1 MVTTPLCR
9 LLSIEH
15 PLVSAPLGPDLSG
28 VELVAAVSGA
38 GGLGILQAQ
47 LDSPDMLRNKI
58 RRIREMTGNKPFGV
72 NFLLVFPSEEGLALC
87 LEEKVPVISF
97 FWGDPAPYVSQVHS
111 SGAKVFHQVGSL
123 EAAAKAAEAGVDVI
137 VAQGGEAG
145 GHVEGDV
152 ATMVLVPR
160 IVDALPSVPVV
171 AAGGIAD
178 ARGLVAALSLGAD
191 GVAMG
196 TRFLAS
202 VEARAHPH
210 YKDRLLGATEQDTV
224 RTVLF
229 GRDWPNAPHRVI
241 RTPFVEQ
248 WRHHAGHPAVDDE
261 TLIGTTRVAGQEIPL
276 PRFASMPP
284 NLEARG
290 DIDAMSLLAGQGVG
304 LIHEIKPAAAIVREI
319 MEEAREIIESRL
331 ARFVTSRTASEG

>member
-1 MVTTPLCR
+1 
-9 LLSIEH
+9 
-15 PLVSAPLGPDLSG
+15 LVSAPLGPDLSS
-28 VELVAAVSGA
+28 VDLVAAVSGA

-47 LDSPDMLRNKI
+47 LDSPDMLRDKI
-58 RRIREMTGNKPFGV
+58 RLIRERTGNPFGV
-72 NFLLVFPSEEGLALC
+72 NFLLVFPSEEGVALC
-87 LEEKVPVISF
+87 LEEKVPVLSF
-97 FWGDPAPYVSQVHS
+97 FWGDPAPFVNEVHS

-123 EAAAKAAEAGVDVI
+123 HAAVKAAEAGVDVI
-137 VAQGGEAG
+137 VAQGLEAG

-160 IVDALPSVPVV
+160 IVDALPSVPIV

-196 TRFLAS
+196 TRFVAS
-202 VEARAHPH
+202 VEARAHPR
-210 YKDRLLGATEQDTV
+210 YKDLLLGATEQDTV

-229 GRDWPNAPHRVI
+229 GRDWPNAPHRVL

-248 WRHHAGHPAVDDE
+248 WHREGTGQAGGAHDE
-261 TLIGTTRVAGQEIPL
+261 TLVGTTLVGGQEIPL

-284 NLEARG
+284 NVEAKG

-304 LIHEIKPAAAIVREI
+304 LIEEIKPAATIVREI
-319 MEEAREIIESRL
+319 MEEAQQIIESRL
-331 ARFVTSRTASEG
+331 AGFMKSRASSAG